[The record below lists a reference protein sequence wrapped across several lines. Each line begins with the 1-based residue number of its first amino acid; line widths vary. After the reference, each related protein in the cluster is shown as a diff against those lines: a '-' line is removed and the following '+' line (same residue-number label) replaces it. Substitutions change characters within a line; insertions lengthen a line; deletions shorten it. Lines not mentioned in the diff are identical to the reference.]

1 VQATTALPHHIA
13 CGYATMLSSFLLDNG
28 AAEPR
33 SAQLALCPPGV
44 TNMHMLNCAGKRF
57 IQLTSHLKAPPKL
70 KRLCLFFVP
79 VTNLNFDSHF
89 LPFLFFSFISSRSRS
104 NSNSNMAKDLST
116 MGWDY
121 LMFVL
126 FIALTVLG
134 PLWKRIF
141 GKKKERSKAD
151 YVFATGG
158 VSIVAVMIS
167 IARGTLGVRSVL
179 GEF

>member
-1 VQATTALPHHIA
+1 
-13 CGYATMLSSFLLDNG
+13 
-28 AAEPR
+28 
-33 SAQLALCPPGV
+33 
-44 TNMHMLNCAGKRF
+44 
-57 IQLTSHLKAPPKL
+57 
-70 KRLCLFFVP
+70 
-79 VTNLNFDSHF
+79 VTNLNFDFDSHF
-89 LPFLFFSFISSRSRS
+89 LHTFFFSRSSS
-104 NSNSNMAKDLST
+104 NSNSSINMAKDLST

-179 GEF
+179 GESLNALITSY